1 MEMGREERDPQD
13 ARTTRS
19 ARRPT
24 QPIDR
29 LDDAEPAFHDP
40 VNPDWRGSRTA
51 RRPRRAQGLPTSRQE
66 FVLWLQYGGWRVL
79 LAAGV
84 LVVVLIALIY
94 LTRMPSSASSPF
106 GKPTESPAAAEAP
119 ILPLQ
124 PSTTPRVITPT
135 LQIGQNDTGA
145 GTGPTSGGAQFRV
158 FNTGSEGLFLRSDHS
173 TESAQ
178 LKTLNDGSIVT
189 VIGEDF
195 SAPDRVW
202 KHVKDAA
209 GTEGW
214 AAAEFL
220 QAVQ

>member
-1 MEMGREERDPQD
+1 MVMGREEGDPQD

-19 ARRPT
+19 TRRPT

-29 LDDAEPAFHDP
+29 SGNAEPAFNDP
-40 VNPDWRGSRTA
+40 VNPDWRGARTA
-51 RRPRRAQGLPTSRQE
+51 RRGRRSQGLPTSRQE

-84 LVVVLIALIY
+84 LVVVLIGLIY
-94 LTRMPSSASSPF
+94 LTRTPPNASSPF
-106 GKPTESPAAAEAP
+106 AQPTESLALGGAP

-124 PSTTPRVITPT
+124 PSITPRVITPT
-135 LQIGQNDTGA
+135 LEIAQNGTSAGVAGA
-145 GTGPTSGGAQFRV
+145 AQFRV
-158 FNTGSEGLFLRSDHS
+158 INTGTDGLFLRSDHS
-173 TESAQ
+173 TESTQ
-178 LKTLNDGSIVT
+178 LKTLPDGSIVT
-189 VIGEDF
+189 VAGEDF

-202 KHVKDAA
+202 KHVRDAA

-214 AAAEFL
+214 VAAEFL

>member
-1 MEMGREERDPQD
+1 MGREERDPQD

-19 ARRPT
+19 TRRTT
-24 QPIDR
+24 QPTDR
-29 LDDAEPAFHDP
+29 LDDAEPAYNDP
-40 VNPDWRGSRTA
+40 VNPDWRGARTM
-51 RRPRRAQGLPTSRQE
+51 RRGRRSQGLPTSRQE

-84 LVVVLIALIY
+84 LVVVLIGLIY
-94 LTRMPSSASSPF
+94 LTRMPSNAASPF
-106 GKPTESPAAAEAP
+106 TQPTESAALGAAP

-124 PSTTPRVITPT
+124 PTVTPRVITPT
-135 LQIGQNDTGA
+135 LEIAQDGTGA
-145 GTGPTSGGAQFRV
+145 GTASGGAQFRV
-158 FNTGSEGLFLRSDHS
+158 FNTGAEGLFLRPNHS
-173 TESAQ
+173 IEGTP

-189 VIGEDF
+189 VVGEDF

-202 KHVKDAA
+202 KHVRDAA

-214 AAAEFL
+214 VAAEYV

>member
-19 ARRPT
+19 TRRPT
-24 QPIDR
+24 QPTDR
-29 LDDAEPAFHDP
+29 LDDAEPAFSDP
-40 VNPDWRGSRTA
+40 VNPDWRGARTA
-51 RRPRRAQGLPTSRQE
+51 RRGRRSQGLPTSRQE

-84 LVVVLIALIY
+84 LVVVLIGLIY
-94 LTRMPSSASSPF
+94 LTRMPSNAASPF
-106 GKPTESPAAAEAP
+106 IEPTESAALGEAP

-124 PSTTPRVITPT
+124 PTITPRVITPT
-135 LQIGQNDTGA
+135 LEIAQNDTGVDI
-145 GTGPTSGGAQFRV
+145 TGGGAQFRV
-158 FNTGSEGLFLRSDHS
+158 INTGAEGLFLRPDHS
-173 TESAQ
+173 TEGTPI
-178 LKTLNDGSIVT
+178 KTLTDGSIVT
-189 VIGEDF
+189 VVGDDF
-195 SAPDRVW
+195 PAPDRVW
-202 KHVKDAA
+202 KRVRDAA

>member
-19 ARRPT
+19 TRRTT
-24 QPIDR
+24 QPTDR
-29 LDDAEPAFHDP
+29 LDDAEPAFNDP
-40 VNPDWRGSRTA
+40 VNPDWRGSRAT
-51 RRPRRAQGLPTSRQE
+51 RRVRRSQGLPTSRQE

-84 LVVVLIALIY
+84 LVVVLIGLIY
-94 LTRMPSSASSPF
+94 LTRMPSSAASPF
-106 GKPTESPAAAEAP
+106 GKPTEAAALGEAP
-119 ILPLQ
+119 ILPIQ
-124 PSTTPRVITPT
+124 PTVTPQVITPT
-135 LQIGQNDTGA
+135 LVIAQN
-145 GTGPTSGGAQFRV
+145 GTGVGSTSGGAQFRV
-158 FNTGSEGLFLRSDHS
+158 FNTGPEGLFLRSDHS
-173 TESAQ
+173 TDSQQ
-178 LKTLNDGSIVT
+178 LKTLPDGTIVT
-189 VIGEDF
+189 VVGEDF

-214 AAAEFL
+214 VAAEFL

>member
-1 MEMGREERDPQD
+1 MGREERDPQD

-19 ARRPT
+19 ARRTTDPT
-24 QPIDR
+24 DR
-29 LDDAEPAFHDP
+29 SDDAEPAYNDP
-40 VNPDWRGSRTA
+40 VNPDWRGARTT
-51 RRPRRAQGLPTSRQE
+51 RRGRRSQGLPTSRQE

-84 LVVVLIALIY
+84 LVVVLIGLIY
-94 LTRMPSSASSPF
+94 LTRMPSNTASPF
-106 GKPTESPAAAEAP
+106 AQPTESAAVAGVP

-124 PSTTPRVITPT
+124 ATITPRVITPT
-135 LQIGQNDTGA
+135 LEIAQNGTGA
-145 GTGPTSGGAQFRV
+145 DSAGGGAQFRV
-158 FNTGSEGLFLRSDHS
+158 FNTGGEGLLLRPDHT
-173 TESAQ
+173 TEGTH

-202 KHVKDAA
+202 KHVRDAD

-214 AAAEFL
+214 VAAEFL

>member
-1 MEMGREERDPQD
+1 MGREERDPQD

-19 ARRPT
+19 TRRTT
-24 QPIDR
+24 QPTDR
-29 LDDAEPAFHDP
+29 LDDAEPAYNDP
-40 VNPDWRGSRTA
+40 VNPDWRGARTM
-51 RRPRRAQGLPTSRQE
+51 RRGRRSQGLPTSRQE

-84 LVVVLIALIY
+84 LVVVLIGLIY
-94 LTRMPSSASSPF
+94 LTRMPSNAAAPF
-106 GKPTESPAAAEAP
+106 TQPTESVAIGAAP

-124 PSTTPRVITPT
+124 PTVTPRVITPT
-135 LQIGQNDTGA
+135 LEIAQD
-145 GTGPTSGGAQFRV
+145 GTGVGTASGGAQFRV
-158 FNTGSEGLFLRSDHS
+158 FNTGAEGLFLRPNHS
-173 TESAQ
+173 IEGTP

-189 VIGEDF
+189 VVGEDF

-202 KHVKDAA
+202 KHVRDAA

-214 AAAEFL
+214 VAAEYV

>member
-19 ARRPT
+19 TRRPT
-24 QPIDR
+24 QPIDQS
-29 LDDAEPAFHDP
+29 DDAEPAYSDP
-40 VNPDWRGSRTA
+40 VNPDWRGARTA
-51 RRPRRAQGLPTSRQE
+51 RRGRRSQGLPTSRQE

-84 LVVVLIALIY
+84 LVVVLIGLIY
-94 LTRMPSSASSPF
+94 LTRMPSNAASPF
-106 GKPTESPAAAEAP
+106 DKPTEAIALGQAP
-119 ILPLQ
+119 ILPIQ
-124 PSTTPRVITPT
+124 PTITPRVITPT
-135 LQIGQNDTGA
+135 LQIAQNDTGV
-145 GTGPTSGGAQFRV
+145 GTGGGAQFRV
-158 FNTGSEGLFLRSDHS
+158 INTGAEGLFLRPDHS
-173 TESAQ
+173 TDGTPI
-178 LKTLNDGSIVT
+178 KTLPDNSIVS
-189 VIGEDF
+189 VVGEDF

-202 KHVKDAA
+202 KHVRDAA

>member
-1 MEMGREERDPQD
+1 MGREERDPQD

-19 ARRPT
+19 TRRTT
-24 QPIDR
+24 QPMDR
-29 LDDAEPAFHDP
+29 LDDAEPALNDP
-40 VNPDWRGSRTA
+40 VNPDWRGARTM
-51 RRPRRAQGLPTSRQE
+51 RRGRRSQGLPTSRQE

-84 LVVVLIALIY
+84 LVVVLIGLIY
-94 LTRMPSSASSPF
+94 LTRRPSSASSPF
-106 GKPTESPAAAEAP
+106 AQPTESAALGAAP

-124 PSTTPRVITPT
+124 PSVTPRVITPT
-135 LQIGQNDTGA
+135 LEIAQNGTGA
-145 GTGPTSGGAQFRV
+145 GTTSGGAQFRV
-158 FNTGSEGLFLRSDHS
+158 VNTGDGLFLRPDHS
-173 TESAQ
+173 VDGTP

-189 VIGEDF
+189 VVGDDF

-202 KHVKDAA
+202 KHVRDAA

-214 AAAEFL
+214 VAAEFL